1 MECPLMEIMGAPA
14 GGCDSYI
21 KKYICYYNELKIISV
36 DLAKIWHYTILFEL
50 LNSVEK
56 LKGRIHYLTF

>member
-1 MECPLMEIMGAPA
+1 MGNVVHGSSWIKQMECPLMEIMGAPA

-36 DLAKIWHYTILFEL
+36 DLAKI
-50 LNSVEK
+50 
-56 LKGRIHYLTF
+56 